1 MATVNNATTA
11 PHQRSDAIRVVAILY
26 CWFGFAFLLSS
37 LLIAIYTLRNGEL
50 PVMGGIGMLAGSLSE
65 WLGVRAAVAAMI
77 LWAVVNVL
85 EMIAGYRLWKGRKQ
99 GGKLALMLLRAG
111 AMFWIGY
118 ALPVMVVVGPL
129 HVLLLAIGWKTLR

>member
-50 PVMGGIGMLAGSLSE
+50 PLVLGIGML
-65 WLGVRAAVAAMI
+65 
-77 LWAVVNVL
+77 
-85 EMIAGYRLWKGRKQ
+85 
-99 GGKLALMLLRAG
+99 
-111 AMFWIGY
+111 
-118 ALPVMVVVGPL
+118 VGPL
-129 HVLLLAIGWKTLR
+129 SE